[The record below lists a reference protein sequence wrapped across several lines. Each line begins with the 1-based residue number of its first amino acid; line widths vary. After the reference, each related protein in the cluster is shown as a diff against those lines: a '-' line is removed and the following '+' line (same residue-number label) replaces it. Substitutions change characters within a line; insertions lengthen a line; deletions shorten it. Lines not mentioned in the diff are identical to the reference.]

1 VQKLSDDLQSAC
13 RKCGSRFS
21 STSKID
27 LWMLKKSLQNKNL
40 QPQNMQQL
48 LEGVAVQQKC

>member
-1 VQKLSDDLQSAC
+1 
-13 RKCGSRFS
+13 
-21 STSKID
+21 
-27 LWMLKKSLQNKNL
+27 MLKKSLQNKNL